1 MTDADAVWRRAAELL
16 DAGLLGGAPPS
27 SRLLEPIPVID
38 PNDGML
44 HSWFVP
50 AAVGEWLAGFA
61 ELLPDLELLRYSSF
75 PNTTELAAWT
85 DPATVRARAAPL
97 ARADEKLGDPIL
109 SYDREPSRLAW
120 LVKATDAGGSTR
132 QLVVAGDLVYEQRS

>member
-1 MTDADAVWRRAAELL
+1 MTDADAVRRRAVELL

-27 SRLLEPIPVID
+27 SRLLEPIPVVD
-38 PNDGML
+38 PEDGML

-50 AAVGEWLAGFA
+50 AAVGERLAGFA

-75 PNTTELAAWT
+75 PNPVELASWT
-85 DPATVRARAAPL
+85 DPATVRARAAEL
-97 ARADEKLGDPIL
+97 TRADETLGDPVM

-120 LVKATDAGGSTR
+120 LVEATGGAGSTR
-132 QLVVAGDLVYEQRS
+132 LIVVSGDLAYEQS